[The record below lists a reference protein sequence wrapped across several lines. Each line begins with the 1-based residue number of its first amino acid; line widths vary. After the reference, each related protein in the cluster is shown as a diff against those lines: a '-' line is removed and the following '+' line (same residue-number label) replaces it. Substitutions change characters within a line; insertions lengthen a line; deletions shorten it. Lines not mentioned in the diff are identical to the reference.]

1 MLKKILYWL
10 PRIVAALILLQT
22 LFFKFSAAPESV
34 YIFTQMGL
42 EPQGRIGVGVME
54 LIAGV
59 LLLIPKYAGIG
70 GLLGLGLMAGAIFSH
85 LTTLGIEVQGDG
97 GQLFVYALIVLTGSL
112 ITILQEKERLKAIL
126 KSQ

>member
-1 MLKKILYWL
+1 
-10 PRIVAALILLQT
+10 
-22 LFFKFSAAPESV
+22 
-34 YIFTQMGL
+34 MGL
-42 EPQGRIGVGVME
+42 EPQGRIGIGVME

-70 GLLGLGLMAGAIFSH
+70 GLLGMGLMTGAIFSH